1 MRIVFFMQD
10 TGAVFGAERATLD
23 LAHGLRVAGHCP
35 VFFLIEELRLSDR
48 TGGLREAVEEDGFLL
63 HRFAI
68 AGRFSR
74 SLAHQVG
81 QKFEEIG
88 GEVLHVIGSK
98 ANLHAWLSGVHPVV
112 ATVHGWLFRNDLKER
127 MFDLIDLWCLK
138 RCDGVICLSSYY
150 EELLLAKGVPR
161 PRLHR
166 IASGLRHV
174 PQASQLVREPS
185 GEGSIM
191 TFGML
196 GRFSEEKNHGMF
208 IEAAAGIALRFPAV
222 KFVIA
227 GQGHLQNAI
236 EAEVKR
242 KGLSDRMSLLGYME
256 VNEFMRQIDVYVLCS
271 TIENLPYSIL
281 EAMAWSRPVIGT
293 RVGGVPDLVLDRS
306 SGFLVPPLD
315 AKALESAM
323 ACFARDPNLSRK
335 FGKKG
340 RAFLESSFSFSHC
353 ITKHLAIYCRQVSAS
368 SFQF

>member
-63 HRFAI
+63 HRFTI

-74 SLAHQVG
+74 SLARQVR
-81 QKFEEIG
+81 QKFEELG

-98 ANLHAWLSGVHPVV
+98 ANLHAWLSGIHPVV

-138 RCDGVICLSSYY
+138 RCDGVICLSSHY

-174 PQASQLVREPS
+174 PQASQLVRKPS

-208 IEAAAGIALRFPAV
+208 IKAAAGIALRFPEV

-236 EAEVKR
+236 EQAIQDI
-242 KGLSDRMSLLGYME
+242 GLSDRMTLRGYME
-256 VNEFMRQIDVYVLCS
+256 VGAFMRQVDVYVLCS

-281 EAMAWSRPVIGT
+281 EAMAWARPVIGT
-293 RVGGVPDLVLDRS
+293 RVGGVPDLVTDGVTGL
-306 SGFLVPPLD
+306 LVPSQD
-315 AKALESAM
+315 SGALASAM
-323 ACFARDPNLSRK
+323 TRLAEDPGLASEM
-335 FGKKG
+335 G
-340 RAFLESSFSFSHC
+340 RNGRIQIDASFSLTRC
-353 ITKHLAIYCRQVSAS
+353 VADHLEVYIHLGDAEAAA
-368 SFQF
+368 